1 MRGVAPGI
9 AHLGTAPAASSTSP
23 AILGHGF
30 AALLVVTDDAYGRHG
45 S

>member
-1 MRGVAPGI
+1 MWGVARGI
-9 AHLGTAPAASSTSP
+9 AHLGTAPGASSTSP
-23 AILGHGF
+23 AILGLDS